1 MSKENGEYAA
11 LLKEKLI
18 FSLDALSEIGEE
30 LSSAEQF
37 QESSKAILH
46 LIMGTL
52 VISKAA
58 ILLYDSRREELEVV
72 ASRGVKKPGLRIK
85 LPESARRKLHTG
97 PVTNYINA
105 PKEEALSRFFD
116 EHRDDLELLHSYIWV
131 PLRVK
136 SRLLGV
142 ISISKKFMDNEYE
155 QVDLELLHI
164 ISQQLS
170 IAINNYCLIRD
181 LKDSNFQLNRKILE
195 LETLYDLGIAIG
207 SLMAIPELA
216 EQILINA
223 VGLTD
228 ASAGLLA
235 LKGENGLELGAG
247 INLPSDNLESLESY
261 KSLAKVLERNESILD
276 NSNEST
282 DKPFGFNKLLLVPLR
297 GQRQVLGL
305 IGLADKES
313 REGLKDFSEEDMRLL
328 LNFATQ
334 AGIAIENAKF
344 YAESL
349 EKEKLERELH
359 VAASI
364 QKNLLPD
371 APPNIP
377 GMQIAATTIPS
388 RFVGGDF
395 YDFMEREGLHLF
407 SIADVSGKGIPAA
420 LLVSTLHATLHALTE
435 DAWDITRI
443 LERISQS
450 IYKSSL
456 SNKFITFFLAQY
468 DPDTSIL
475 TSINAGHNYPLLVTA
490 DGNIKHLRSGGLCLG
505 MLPKSRYEKESNQMM
520 PGDLLVMY
528 TDGVTEAFNHDEE
541 EFGEER
547 LEELLINNRRHS
559 AQEILDAI
567 LNAVSNFV
575 DGAPQYDDI
584 TLAVFKMA
592 EESRP

>member
-1 MSKENGEYAA
+1 MSNENGEIAA
-11 LLKEKLI
+11 LLKEKLL
-18 FSLDALSEIGEE
+18 FSLDALTEIGEE
-30 LSSAEQF
+30 LSSVEQF
-37 QESSKAILH
+37 EASSNAILH

-52 VISKAA
+52 AISKAA
-58 ILLYDSRREELEVV
+58 IMLYDSNREELDVV
-72 ASRGVKKPGLRIK
+72 ASRGVKKPDMRIK

-97 PVTNYINA
+97 AVTHYVDEPA
-105 PKEEALSRFFD
+105 VPALEKYFS
-116 EHRDDLELLHSYIWV
+116 EHRSELEQLHSYIWV

-142 ISISKKFMDNEYE
+142 ISISKKFMGNEYE
-155 QVDLELLHI
+155 QVDLELLNI

-170 IAINNYCLIRD
+170 IAINNFCLIRD
-181 LKDSNFQLNRKILE
+181 LKESNFQLNRKILE

-207 SLMAIPELA
+207 GLMAIPDLT
-216 EQILINA
+216 EQILFNA

-235 LKGENGLELGAG
+235 LLGENGLELGAG
-247 INLPSDNLESLESY
+247 INLPSDDLKSLENFE
-261 KSLAKVLERNESILD
+261 LLHKVLDKGESIID
-276 NSNEST
+276 NSVDSAG
-282 DKPFGFNKLLLVPLR
+282 KPFGFNKLLLVPLR

-313 REGLKDFSEEDMRLL
+313 RKGLKDFTEEDTRLL
-328 LNFATQ
+328 QNFATQ

-364 QKNLLPD
+364 QQNLLPD
-371 APPNIP
+371 APPVIE
-377 GMQIAATTIPS
+377 GMEIAATTIPS

-395 YDFMEREGLHLF
+395 YDFMERENQYLF

-435 DAWDITRI
+435 DSWDIIRI
-443 LERISQS
+443 LERVSQS

-456 SNKFITFFLAQY
+456 SNKFITFYLAHY
-468 DPDTSIL
+468 DSDTNVL

-490 DGNIKHLRSGGLCLG
+490 DGTIKRLRAGGLCLG
-505 MLPKSRYEKESNQMM
+505 MLPNSSYEKESHRLM

-528 TDGVTEAFNHDEE
+528 TDGVTEAFNPQDE

-547 LEELLINNRRHS
+547 LEELLIKNRRLS
-559 AQEILDAI
+559 AQEIFDAI
-567 LNAVSNFV
+567 LNAVSDFS
-575 DGAPQYDDI
+575 DGTPQFDDI
-584 TLAVFKMA
+584 TLTVCKMVEKA
-592 EESRP
+592 